1 VKRTAVAVLLVAA
14 LAAALAG
21 AQEVRPPERI
31 TLRVSFDGND
41 AVDDLLLGSAIATS
55 PSSWMYR
62 VPGLRSLGLGTRR
75 TFDEL
80 EFRRDV
86 VRLLLY
92 YRQKGY
98 YEARVD
104 TVVSRGER
112 YVSVRFRIAE
122 GPAVRVDSVAVLGT
136 DSIPG
141 TASLARGLPLQ
152 RGEPFDRF
160 LFQASADSLVAA
172 LRDRGHPF
180 TAVYRSFDVDRR
192 TRLARVEFDVV
203 PGPRALVGAI
213 AVEGNT
219 AVRSGTVQRRL
230 TFRQGSL
237 FSQRELIESQ
247 RRLYQTDLFRFV
259 NVAVAPDSLVQ
270 GADSLVR
277 VRVQVAEARPRE
289 LRLGG
294 GYGTIDCFR
303 ASGQATFRNVL
314 GEARQLELTGRL
326 SKIGVGEPMDF
337 GLEESVCREL
347 ATDPFSQELNYL
359 AGATITQPAFLTRR
373 ATLALS
379 AFAEKRS
386 EFNAY
391 LTTSI
396 GPSVSLRYTVRSN
409 LPVTLSYKLSQDQT
423 DAFPATYCIY
433 FNQCSPELIEPFR
446 QPIRQGQLSLLAVY
460 NTSDSPLEPTR
471 GRVLSIEGTL
481 AAPWLGSEVVFKRLV
496 GEVVRYTRIGGRRVL
511 ALRARGGLIDA
522 GVSSIDSAAVRYVPP
537 PDRFYAGGPSTVRGF
552 GRNEMGPV
560 VYVADSQRTD
570 GTYAG
575 LRASPVGSA
584 ALALANAEVRLPTP
598 LFDGRIA
605 VAAYVDVANVWAQDE
620 RSYVSDGVKV
630 TPGLGLQL
638 TTPLGPMRLDAGY
651 NAYGRA
657 PGPLY
662 LIQGD
667 DLVEEDPDFPGIPA
681 GKTFLSR
688 IQWTFSVGLS
698 F

>member
-1 VKRTAVAVLLVAA
+1 MKRTAVAVLLVAA
-14 LAAALAG
+14 LAAARADT
-21 AQEVRPPERI
+21 QEVRAPERT

-41 AVDDLLLGSAIATS
+41 AVDDLILGSAIATS

-62 VPGLRSLGLGTRR
+62 VPLLRSLGLGTRR
-75 TFDEL
+75 IFDEL

-86 VRLLLY
+86 VRLLLF
-92 YRQKGY
+92 YRQKGF

-104 TVVSRGER
+104 TVVSRGGTS
-112 YVSVRFRIAE
+112 VSVRFRIHE
-122 GPAVRVDSVAVLGT
+122 GPAVRLDAVTIRGIDSVPKT
-136 DSIPG
+136 E
-141 TASLARGLPLQ
+141 SLERTLPLQ

-172 LRDRGHPF
+172 LRDRGYPF
-180 TAVYRSFDVDRR
+180 AAVFRSYDVDRR
-192 TRLARVEFDVV
+192 TRLARVEFDVL
-203 PGPRALVGAI
+203 PGPRARVGAI
-213 AVEGNT
+213 AVEGNS
-219 AVRSGTVQRRL
+219 AVGSGTVQRRL
-230 TFRQGSL
+230 TFREGST
-237 FSQRELIESQ
+237 FSQHELLESQ
-247 RRLYQTDLFRFV
+247 RRLYQSDLFRFV
-259 NVAVAPDSLVQ
+259 NVTVAPDSLVA
-270 GADSLVR
+270 GIDSLVR
-277 VRVQVAEARPRE
+277 VRVQVSEARPRE

-326 SKIGVGEPMDF
+326 SKIGVGAPMDF

-347 ATDPFSQELNYL
+347 ETDPFSQELNYL
-359 AGATITQPAFLTRR
+359 ARATITQPAFLTRR

-379 AFAEKRS
+379 GFAEKRS

-391 LTTSI
+391 LTASI
-396 GPSVSLRYTVRSN
+396 GTSLSLRYTVRSN
-409 LPVTLSYKLSQDQT
+409 LPLTVSYKLSEDQT

-433 FNQCSPELIEPFR
+433 FNQCAPELIEPFR
-446 QPIRQGQLSLLAVY
+446 QPIRQGQLGALAVY
-460 NTSDSPLEPTR
+460 NTSDSPIEPTR
-471 GRVLSIEGTL
+471 GRVLSLEGTL

-496 GEVVRYTRIGGRRVL
+496 GEVVRYQRVGGRRVL
-511 ALRARGGLIDA
+511 ALRARGGFIDA
-522 GVSSIDSAAVRYVPP
+522 GISTIGETAVRYVPP

-584 ALALANAEVRLPTP
+584 AIALANAEVRLPTR
-598 LFDGRIA
+598 LFDGRVA
-605 VAAYVDVANVWAQDE
+605 VAAYVDVANLWAQDGRE
-620 RSYVSDGVKV
+620 YVSDGVKV

-638 TTPLGPMRLDAGY
+638 MTPLGPMRLDAGY
-651 NAYGRA
+651 NAYGRQ

-667 DLVEEDPDFPGIPA
+667 DLILEDPDFPGVPV